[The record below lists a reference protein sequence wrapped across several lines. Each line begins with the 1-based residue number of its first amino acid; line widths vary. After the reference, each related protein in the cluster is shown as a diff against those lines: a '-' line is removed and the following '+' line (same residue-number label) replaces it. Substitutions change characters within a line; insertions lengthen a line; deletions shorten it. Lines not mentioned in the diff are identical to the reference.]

1 MRPHCRLRHTARTIC
16 FAADTDRPDNTDT
29 MPATTPSAFRHT
41 LLQWLLLATAVFL
54 PALLFWPRV
63 QWSAPDAVSQTSY
76 AIVLVSLGGALLT
89 LRALAQFPG
98 QRSKRTVIPVA
109 LAWFGLCLAAVLVWR
124 LPYSVYYLSAALPLG
139 CVFLFH
145 HVWLRH
151 QQIQTLAYI
160 PVAGMDRLP
169 EVAHI
174 RWQALE
180 APAPLPPH
188 CRAVV
193 ANLHAPDLGAA
204 WQKFL
209 AACTL
214 QGIPVYN
221 IRQVEES
228 LTGRV
233 KIRHMYENDLG
244 SLLPSPVYLWLKQAL
259 DTLFVLVTAPVT
271 VPLMLI
277 TAIAIRLE
285 SPGSAL
291 FVQNRVGQRGR
302 EFKIYKFRSMR
313 ADSERQGAQFAAQGD
328 ARITRVGRLIR
339 TTRLDELP
347 QFWNILKG
355 EMSLIGPR
363 PEQKTFV
370 DDFEHSIPFYNYRHI
385 VKPGISGWAQ
395 VMHGYAADED
405 ATRVKVEHDFY
416 YIKHI
421 SFSLDVLIFFKTIK
435 TMLTGFGAR

>member
-1 MRPHCRLRHTARTIC
+1 MNKHHPYFFF
-16 FAADTDRPDNTDT
+16 FAYRILGGA
-29 MPATTPSAFRHT
+29 AV
-41 LLQWLLLATAVFL
+41 LLL
-54 PALLFWPRV
+54 PALFFWPQN
-63 QWSAPDAVSQTSY
+63 QWVDPQPVNIISY
-76 AIVLVSLGGALLT
+76 AMILITIAGSLLT
-89 LRALAQFPG
+89 LHTFAHFPG
-98 QRSKRTVIPVA
+98 EQSRLSIIPVLA
-109 LAWFGLCLAAVLVWR
+109 LWVCLLLIPITIMR
-124 LPYSVYYLSAALPLG
+124 LPYSVYYLSAALGLLA
-139 CVFLFH
+139 VFLF
-145 HVWLRH
+145 LDISI
-151 QQIQTLAYI
+151 QQKYPRTIAYI
-160 PVAGMDRLP
+160 PVSDMPSLP
-169 EVAHI
+169 RYNNI
-174 RWQALE
+174 CWLALSS
-180 APAPLPPH
+180 PQLPLPSVS
-188 CRAVV
+188 AVV
-193 ANLHAPDLGAA
+193 TNLHAPDLSAA

-277 TAIAIRLE
+277 TAAAIRLE
-285 SPGSAL
+285 SPGPAL

-328 ARITRVGRLIR
+328 ARITRVGRFIR

-363 PEQKTFV
+363 PEQKAFV
-370 DDFEHSIPFYNYRHI
+370 DAFEHSIPFYNYRHI

-421 SFSLDVLIFFKTIK
+421 SFSLDLLIFFKTIK

>member
-1 MRPHCRLRHTARTIC
+1 MSATPPTFRHSLLQGLL
-16 FAADTDRPDNTDT
+16 FAA
-29 MPATTPSAFRHT
+29 A
-41 LLQWLLLATAVFL
+41 LLL
-54 PALLFWPRV
+54 PALLFWPV
-63 QWSAPDAVSQTSY
+63 EEWFHPHSVNHVSYSVVV
-76 AIVLVSLGGALLT
+76 ISLMGELVT
-89 LRALAQFPG
+89 LRMLAQFPG

-109 LAWFGLCLAAVLVWR
+109 LAWFGLCLAGVLVWR
-124 LPYSVYYLSAALPLG
+124 LPYSVYYLAAALPLS

-151 QQIQTLAYI
+151 QQVQTLAYI
-160 PVAGMDRLP
+160 PVSGMDRLP

-174 RWQALE
+174 RWHALD

-193 ANLHAPDLGAA
+193 TNLHAPDLGAA

-209 AACTL
+209 AECTL
-214 QGIPVYN
+214 QGMPVYN

-244 SLLPSPVYLWLKQAL
+244 SLLPSPVYLWLKQVL

-271 VPLMLI
+271 VPLMLL
-277 TAIAIRLE
+277 TAAAIRLE
-285 SPGSAL
+285 SPGPAL

-302 EFKIYKFRSMR
+302 EFTIYKFRSMGM
-313 ADSERQGAQFAAQGD
+313 DSERHGAQFATQGD
-328 ARITRVGRLIR
+328 ARITRVGRFIR
-339 TTRLDELP
+339 KTRLDELP

-363 PEQKTFV
+363 PEQKAFV
-370 DDFEHSIPFYNYRHI
+370 DGFEHSIPFYNYRHI

-405 ATRVKVEHDFY
+405 ATQVKVEHDFY